1 MYHFASAALMTPVK
15 SQDSFAASFPSSGAE
30 LPAAGYGIMEEPTPA
45 PLLPEDKAAKA
56 KACCFGQKGRKEK
69 QRTYP
74 LHYSRR
80 SVPPKRQKREPKGN
94 LSLRP
99 PMKIPMNLEK

>member
-1 MYHFASAALMTPVK
+1 MRHFASAALMTPVK
-15 SQDSFAASFPSSGAE
+15 SHASFAASFPYSGAE
-30 LPAAGYGIMEEPTPA
+30 LPAARYGIMEGPTPA